1 MSLREKLR
9 QLNQLTEDA
18 HPEEAIS
25 SWRAA
30 VADLYTHV
38 RQYLAE
44 YERESLVQF
53 ETRQVSRSEDILGTY
68 DIDMLLVHMGLRN
81 VVFSPVA
88 RYDLGGD
95 GRVDMYVQGHMREAA
110 IRLRWIAATP
120 PDGTWAIALVRKG
133 NVMLT
138 QQTRP
143 LTKSTL
149 EEGLDLLLA
158 Q

>member
-1 MSLREKLR
+1 
-9 QLNQLTEDA
+9 
-18 HPEEAIS
+18 
-25 SWRAA
+25 
-30 VADLYTHV
+30 
-38 RQYLAE
+38 
-44 YERESLVQF
+44 
-53 ETRQVSRSEDILGTY
+53 LGTY
-68 DIDMLLVHMGLRN
+68 DIDMLLVHMGLRS

-95 GRVDMYVQGHMREAA
+95 GRADMYVQGHMREAA
-110 IRLRWIAATP
+110 IRLRWIAAAP
-120 PDGTWAIALVRKG
+120 QDGTWAIALVRKG
-133 NVMLT
+133 NMMLT

>member
-18 HPEEAIS
+18 NPEEAIS
-25 SWRAA
+25 SWRGA
-30 VADLYTHV
+30 VATLYAQV

-44 YERESLVQF
+44 YERDGLVQF
-53 ETRQVSRSEDILGTY
+53 ETRVVSRSEDVLGTY
-68 DIDMLLVHMGLRN
+68 DIDMLLVHMGSRA

-95 GRVDMYVQGHMREAA
+95 GRADLYVQGHMGQA
-110 IRLRWIAATP
+110 IRLRWIATPP
-120 PDGTWAIALVRKG
+120 PDGTWVIALVR
-133 NVMLT
+133 NRSTVST

-149 EEGLDLLLA
+149 EEGLNLLLG
-158 Q
+158 